1 MKIKRRICSVFLAL
15 CLCIGLMPMP
25 ALAADGIITTWNDL
39 QAAIEGPETEV
50 TVTISGDLQKQD
62 DDRAIVIPAG
72 KTVTLIGETG
82 TRIIRPD
89 KSENGEFVVSADAE
103 LTLQGEITVAGEET
117 QGTPG
122 DLSQANFIKVEENG
136 KLHLKGALT
145 AYTYVKNQNCGHNSF
160 ILCEGETTIE
170 EGAALSGWLCNNS
183 SGNFNSEC
191 AALVIKGAN
200 ANLTMTGGEVAGN
213 ENRATS
219 GSASGAAIQI
229 RDGASFIM
237 QGGSICDNTA
247 GKQGCGGGVMI
258 VDGSSSFEMTGGS
271 IIGNSARYGAGVYLE
286 GQKADDQV
294 GTGQVPAR
302 FTMTGGSI
310 SQNILNNSNGSYGGG
325 LYAQDAE
332 VQIVKPEGATD
343 APVFAGNKSAK
354 LGGRDDPMTCSG
366 GAIYCTGSDLVVNG
380 AVVRDTE
387 IDSTNGLGGAIY
399 LEDTKADFLN
409 SEAINNQCGLDNMSY
424 AGAFYIAGASDV
436 TMNNMTITGNSAAP
450 EARDT
455 NGGAGAICISGTED
469 VYAKLKITDSEIS
482 NNMTGG
488 LVGGAVYAE
497 YADLSIS
504 DTDIKG
510 NKAQNAE
517 TVPAKNWYSYH
528 GGALC
533 LVGSTVTLERVN
545 LSDNQCADGYGGAI
559 MISNDDIRWGNFF
572 APCNVTLTDCTLANN
587 KAERLYDVITSGCQ
601 GGAIYVGSGTLN
613 LEGNTVISDNAAM
626 TGGAIVNE
634 GTLNMQDGEI
644 TGNTATGI
652 NAAKNEGIG
661 GGVANLGTFTMT
673 GGKLYGNIAA
683 RGGNDF
689 YNYAEKTAGGDVD
702 IGVDDNWEGN
712 HDMDLDSLLPVSR
725 AAAAHGTFTLRP
737 AEDFGFEGWFE
748 DAPDKRYP
756 ENETIYT
763 PVTDDT
769 DEKYLTIGEP
779 TVQTVTVT
787 FQPGDHGSLSGTTS
801 YPVTAGSVFGTN
813 GRAVPTVNADS
824 NYEFTG
830 WLGSDGNIYTNSQ
843 VLVLTI
849 AGNMTFT
856 AQYKAVSS
864 GGGGSTGGG
873 GGTTYYILHYKSNG
887 GTEYK
892 DERYKK
898 NTVVELDKV
907 PTREGYTFTGWY
919 ADKELTDRITSI
931 KMTSDKTVYAGWE
944 PTGVP
949 EWLNGDDHFAY
960 VIGYTDGTVRPRAQ
974 IARSEVAA
982 IFFRLLKPEI
992 REEYLTDINP
1002 FDDVDEED
1010 WYSKAVSTLYALD
1023 IFKGRTSTDFVPDAP
1038 ITRAEFAVICARF
1051 DTGRTDGDSE
1061 FTDIAGHWA
1070 EAEIERAASLGWV
1083 QGDPAGRFHPDAFIT
1098 RAEAMTMIN
1107 RVLNRLPEDE
1117 DDLLDGMNVW
1127 PDNKPGDWYYLAV
1140 QEATN
1145 SHDFTRKGD
1154 VHEHWTKMTVDPDW
1168 SRYQ

>member
-25 ALAADGIITTWNDL
+25 ALAAPGEIGGIDGGGNFPGDPGKSDIITSFREPT
-39 QAAIEGPETEV
+39 TEQQSIAVPFGTPLEDISFPNRLKVTFDGYANGSSVYDVKWKYDEYDAQTPGEYTFTAVCDQEKFTFADDIAFPTITV
-50 TVTISGDLQKQD
+50 TVEAPLLPVEKTVEVSSWDALKIAVNQLGENEILKANILQSLEADSELTLDKKTVILSTSAENISITRTLESDPNFTNPIFNLKNNASLTIDGGEGGIALLDKIERKNSRSLIYAYTGT
-62 DDRAIVIPAG
+62 
-72 KTVTLIGETG
+72 TVTLSNVSFSGLRFGWSQSSNVCSAVYAYNATVAMENITMTDCVGGDGVLIFANNSVVKMNHCTVKQTTYWGNNNSTG
-82 TRIIRPD
+82 GVIRVKGSKSNVSIENSTIAKCGSAEEYGAANSVGAVHLTGGTVNISDSII
-89 KSENGEFVVSADAE
+89 SENMAMLGAGIHAQDTN
-103 LTLQGEITVAGEET
+103 LTLINVDVANNICRGDGYNDATGEPDGSKGNITWWQGSGLYIEDCNLTMSHVNITGNHGAFIGGGMYIHGTDVTMDNTVNISDNSAVCGGGIYADDASHTVTLNGAIIEDNKAIQNNAYDRYPLNNGCGAGI
-117 QGTPG
+117 
-122 DLSQANFIKVEENG
+122 ANDEGNIVIQDVQISGNIADVEGGAIMNA
-136 KLHLKGALT
+136 GALELCGGKIS
-145 AYTYVKNQNCGHNSF
+145 KNEAPVQGGSIINRG
-160 ILCEGETTIE
+160 T
-170 EGAALSGWLCNNS
+170 
-183 SGNFNSEC
+183 
-191 AALVIKGAN
+191 
-200 ANLTMTGGEVAGN
+200 LTMTG
-213 ENRATS
+213 
-219 GSASGAAIQI
+219 
-229 RDGASFIM
+229 
-237 QGGSICDNTA
+237 
-247 GKQGCGGGVMI
+247 
-258 VDGSSSFEMTGGS
+258 
-271 IIGNSARYGAGVYLE
+271 
-286 GQKADDQV
+286 
-294 GTGQVPAR
+294 
-302 FTMTGGSI
+302 
-310 SQNILNNSNGSYGGG
+310 
-325 LYAQDAE
+325 
-332 VQIVKPEGATD
+332 
-343 APVFAGNKSAK
+343 
-354 LGGRDDPMTCSG
+354 
-366 GAIYCTGSDLVVNG
+366 
-380 AVVRDTE
+380 
-387 IDSTNGLGGAIY
+387 
-399 LEDTKADFLN
+399 
-409 SEAINNQCGLDNMSY
+409 
-424 AGAFYIAGASDV
+424 
-436 TMNNMTITGNSAAP
+436 
-450 EARDT
+450 
-455 NGGAGAICISGTED
+455 
-469 VYAKLKITDSEIS
+469 
-482 NNMTGG
+482 
-488 LVGGAVYAE
+488 
-497 YADLSIS
+497 
-504 DTDIKG
+504 
-510 NKAQNAE
+510 
-517 TVPAKNWYSYH
+517 
-528 GGALC
+528 
-533 LVGSTVTLERVN
+533 
-545 LSDNQCADGYGGAI
+545 
-559 MISNDDIRWGNFF
+559 
-572 APCNVTLTDCTLANN
+572 
-587 KAERLYDVITSGCQ
+587 
-601 GGAIYVGSGTLN
+601 
-613 LEGNTVISDNAAM
+613 
-626 TGGAIVNE
+626 
-634 GTLNMQDGEI
+634 GEI
-644 TGNTATGI
+644 TGNTATGTD
-652 NAAKNEGIG
+652 AAKNEGIG

-756 ENETIYT
+756 ENKTIYT

-873 GGTTYYILHYKSNG
+873 GGTTYYILHYESNG

-919 ADKELTDRITSI
+919 ADEELTDRITSI